1 MDFPR
6 QYRLYVFT
14 LFSFSLIQVLY
25 ERSLWREPI
34 VFRKVSM
41 AFSFYPI
48 KYNVWAERCFVY
60 SRYRGNCYISEVPK
74 APPTGREW
82 MCISIIQSVV
92 FVQTNA
98 KIHPHKPVLNNIII
112 YTSDSSL
119 FFKSSV
125 VRFFILQL
133 INFFVKT
140 CISMVNE
147 LVFRGLQH

>member
-1 MDFPR
+1 M
-6 QYRLYVFT
+6 YELSAALFT
-14 LFSFSLIQVLY
+14 AVTGETAIFLTFQKHLLLA
-25 ERSLWREPI
+25 ENEC
-34 VFRKVSM
+34 
-41 AFSFYPI
+41 AF
-48 KYNVWAERCFVY
+48 
-60 SRYRGNCYISEVPK
+60 
-74 APPTGREW
+74 T
-82 MCISIIQSVV
+82 IIQSVV

-133 INFFVKT
+133 IIFFVKT